1 MGPSSYMRSVVN
13 RNVVM
18 RSIPVDGV
26 IYHRKL
32 AKNSHMNLA
41 SHLTDTLL
49 YRHVVTA
56 SVIARKIVA
65 CNSSLNRL
73 LFLAVPYNTR
83 YITPNNQE
91 SRGIYCN
98 WTRPCGSY
106 IHIIPNTNLPN
117 INLST
122 TLLHILVGPSSG
134 SLPTHFPVQILH
146 ASRITPCKLYSH
158 PIEAQLKQ
166 NKIPLGVSGTV
177 IRHGSGFMHLWGF

>member
-1 MGPSSYMRSVVN
+1 VP
-13 RNVVM
+13 
-18 RSIPVDGV
+18 
-26 IYHRKL
+26 
-32 AKNSHMNLA
+32 
-41 SHLTDTLL
+41 
-49 YRHVVTA
+49 
-56 SVIARKIVA
+56 
-65 CNSSLNRL
+65 NSSLNRL

-177 IRHGSGFMHLWGF
+177 IRHGSGFMHLWGFWQFSHFLPSVFVLVAGSDLGKAPFIFLKKCHNFPTSLVHSDITVTHPC